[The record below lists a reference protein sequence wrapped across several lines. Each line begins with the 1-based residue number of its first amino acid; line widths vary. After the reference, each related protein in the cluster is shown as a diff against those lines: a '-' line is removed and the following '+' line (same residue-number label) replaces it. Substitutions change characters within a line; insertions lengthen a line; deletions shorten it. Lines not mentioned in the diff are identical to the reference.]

1 MKISVILGHPYEK
14 SLNAAI
20 AETVRR
26 FYRKMVIRSVF
37 MTCTKKSSIR

>member
-20 AETVRR
+20 AETVR
-26 FYRKMVIRSVF
+26 KILQEMVIRSVF